1 MASIDFESDFD
12 DSVMVKAWGG
22 SPNEV
27 ATSGINGKTW
37 RYGNKGGNFMA
48 FVTNLKDTPY
58 GTNPGIRL
66 ALKDGETYRL
76 CFDIK
81 LESAVLEN
89 GGAYEGEL
97 TFDLHGTGT
106 HASMT
111 FTNGALTSTDE
122 HVKIVAGENGV
133 YHVEFTFVYSANGT
147 GGCNGNF
154 DGCGGCVHLGGGDSW
169 GKGVNYV
176 LLMDNIQMIYEAQA

>member
-1 MASIDFESDFD
+1 
-12 DSVMVKAWGG
+12 
-22 SPNEV
+22 
-27 ATSGINGKTW
+27 
-37 RYGNKGGNFMA
+37 MA
-48 FVTNLKDTPY
+48 FVTNLKNTPY

-122 HVKIVAGENGV
+122 HVKILAGENGV